1 MLLFLHKEMNLNLK
15 NYHTEYELRK
25 YYFTKRVINMHYA
38 TAAVNAAAGVS
49 ICDPSG
55 GKYPISNLKLK

>member
-1 MLLFLHKEMNLNLK
+1 
-15 NYHTEYELRK
+15 
-25 YYFTKRVINMHYA
+25 MHYA

-49 ICDPSG
+49 TCDPSG